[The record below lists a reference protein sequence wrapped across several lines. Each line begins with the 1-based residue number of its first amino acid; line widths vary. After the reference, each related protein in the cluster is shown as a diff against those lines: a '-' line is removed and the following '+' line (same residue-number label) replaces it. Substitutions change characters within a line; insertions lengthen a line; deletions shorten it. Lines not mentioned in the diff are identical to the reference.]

1 MFQDTPYTRTLHRAA
16 DVCGSV
22 EALAHKLAV
31 SVESLSKWLEGHIPP
46 PLEVYF
52 RALDIVANGS
62 S

>member
-1 MFQDTPYTRTLHRAA
+1 M
-16 DVCGSV
+16 CGSV